1 MSSPTNQAAVPL
13 VTVLAD
19 ELEEIYARRQWVA
32 GKIGGTFEE
41 PKPDNLIGLCFS
53 GGGIRSATFNLG
65 ILQGLAQFRMLHC
78 IDYLSTVSG
87 GGYIGTW
94 LAAWIKRRN
103 VQEVEKFLSSE
114 DSPDPNADDTAPIQ
128 FLRRYS
134 NYLTPEVGLFSADTW
149 TLIAIWLRNT
159 MLNQLILIAFLSSL
173 LLIPRWLDG
182 ATNAV
187 RRYPWSIMIAVLALI
202 PAAIVIS
209 QNMLSLDNQPRERKW
224 IYEQGGIQTLVV
236 VPVFVSAWI
245 ASACLWRFAEPH
257 KDVALLLVCSGA
269 AIGMFV
275 FLSAVALAGKY
286 FRCFEKYK
294 EGGSNGIAVAE
305 ILAFALISALAGG
318 ALLWV
323 IARDAQD
330 YWPLYSWHVTSWG
343 VPVMVAVFSLVII
356 LNLGLLGG
364 DFPDERR
371 EWWSRLGAWLF
382 IYSIA
387 WAGLFAVALYGPL
400 LVVWLID
407 KYVVGAGASLAWIG
421 STIAGVVT
429 GKSASTGK
437 SATTGAKD
445 TSHSAGLIA
454 KVAPVI
460 FIIGL
465 LLALSFAIHLIA
477 LQFVCANASSQPE
490 TYALSTL
497 FCHVSNTTGRTVLP
511 DYSQLYLLHWPALS
525 AFPPYWALLGSIGC
539 FAIGFALSAR
549 IDINE
554 FSLHDFYKNRLVRCY
569 MGASRGTKGVGN
581 RHEGGQRQPNP
592 FTGIDPKDDLHLAK
606 FSAKAEYTGPYPIL
620 NTALNLVHG
629 EELAWQERKAESFV
643 FTPRYCG
650 YSVHSSGRATHKN
663 SEDPDSDEH
672 AYRSTLDYAYPA
684 PDRRDAT
691 ESGIHIGTA
700 MAISGAAASPNMG
713 AASSATSAFLLT
725 MFDVRLG
732 WWLGNTRSKSK
743 WQKSDPNIGLF
754 YLLAELTAQ
763 TNDKSGYVY
772 LSDGGHFEN
781 LGVYELVRRRCRYI
795 VVCDSEEDHAF
806 NFGGLGNAIRKCR
819 ADFGVEI
826 RVDVDRIRRDPETR
840 KSVAHCVVGS
850 IEYPRTNDHSQT
862 EGVLVYIKS
871 SLTGDEPSDVL
882 EYAAREAEFPHQTTG
897 DQWFDESQFESYRR
911 LGLHVADDT
920 FGRLSQ
926 NKIFLGGDK
935 VTFFNKLKE
944 QWYPPSPAI
953 EKSFT
958 RHTQQL
964 DALMERLRCDKN
976 LKFLDAQ
983 IYPEWK
989 QLMQRPVPDYASNLW
1004 LPQTEEEMRSGFY
1017 FCNALIQT
1025 MENVYLDLKLDTDH
1039 NFEHPDN
1046 RGWINLFN
1054 HWVWSGMFRVTW
1066 AITGSTYG
1074 SRFQTFCENRLQA
1087 PQPKVNIE
1095 LANNGPENNQLNF
1108 HEKELLRSPGVWGEG
1123 DKLYLLQLDVADI
1136 AEHKPKISF
1145 TFGFAVVNADQKI
1158 AYIRVQDHL
1167 RNMGLARRAIREL
1180 IKAPNSV
1187 RWGDKSC
1194 LRHPHER
1201 FGPNEPERLERLFK
1215 DLEPKPQP

>member
-1 MSSPTNQAAVPL
+1 VSSPTNQAATPL
-13 VTVLAD
+13 GTVLAD
-19 ELEEIYARRQWVA
+19 ELGEIYARRQWVTD
-32 GKIGGTFEE
+32 KFGGTFEE
-41 PKPDNLIGLCFS
+41 PKSDNLIGLCFS

-103 VQEVEKFLSSE
+103 VQEVEIFLSPG

-134 NYLTPEVGLFSADTW
+134 NYLTPEIGLFSADTW
-149 TLIAIWLRNT
+149 TLVAIWLRNT
-159 MLNQLILIAFLSSL
+159 ILNQLILIAFLSSL

-187 RRYPWSIMIAVLALI
+187 RGYPLSIMIAVLALI
-202 PAAIVIS
+202 PAAIVIGK
-209 QNMLSLDNQPRERKW
+209 NMLSLDPNQPRERKW

-245 ASACLWRFAEPH
+245 SSACLWRFAEPH
-257 KDVALLLVCSGA
+257 KDGLLLVCSGA
-269 AIGMFV
+269 AVGTFV
-275 FLSAVALAGKY
+275 FLSAVALVGKY

-305 ILAFALISALAGG
+305 ILAFALVSALVGG

-323 IARDAQD
+323 IASEVQN
-330 YWPLYSWHVTSWG
+330 YWPIYSWHVTSWG

-364 DFPDERR
+364 DLPDERR
-371 EWWSRLGAWLF
+371 EWWGRLGAWLF
-382 IYSIA
+382 IYSIV
-387 WAGLFAVALYGPL
+387 WSGLFALALYGPL
-400 LVVWLID
+400 LVVWMIH
-407 KYVVGAGASLAWIG
+407 KYAVGAGASLAWFG

-445 TSHSAGLIA
+445 TSPTAGLIA

-477 LQFVCANASSQPE
+477 LQ
-490 TYALSTL
+490 AL
-497 FCHVSNTTGRTVLP
+497 G
-511 DYSQLYLLHWPALS
+511 
-525 AFPPYWALLGSIGC
+525 AFPPHWALLGSIGC

-569 MGASRGTKGVGN
+569 MGASRGTKGMGN
-581 RHEGGQRQPNP
+581 RHDGGQREPNP

-606 FSAKAEYTGPYPIL
+606 FSAKAGYTGPYPIL

-663 SEDPDSDEH
+663 TDDPDSEKH
-672 AYRSTLDYAYPA
+672 AYRPTLDYAYPA
-684 PDRRDAT
+684 PDCRDAT

-713 AASSATSAFLLT
+713 AASSPTSAFLLT
-725 MFDVRLG
+725 VFDVRLG

-781 LGVYELVRRRCRYI
+781 LGLYELVRRRCRYI

-826 RVDVDRIRRDPETR
+826 RVDVDRIRRDSKTR
-840 KSVAHCVVGS
+840 KSQVHCVVGS
-850 IEYPRTNDHSQT
+850 IEYPQTDDHSDT

-882 EYAAREAEFPHQTTG
+882 EYATREVEFPHQTTG

-920 FGRLSQ
+920 FGRLIQ
-926 NKIFLGGDK
+926 NKMFLCGDK
-935 VTFFNKLKE
+935 VAFFNKLKE

-958 RHTQQL
+958 RHTQEL

-1004 LPQTEEEMRSGFY
+1004 LPQTEEEVRSGFY
-1017 FCNALIQT
+1017 FCNSLIQM
-1025 MENVYLDLKLDTDH
+1025 MENVYLDLKLDSDH

-1095 LANNGPENNQLNF
+1095 LANDGPENNQLNF
-1108 HEKELLRSPGVWGEG
+1108 HEKELLKSPRFWGEG

-1145 TFGFAVVNADQKI
+1145 TFGFAIVNADQKI

-1180 IKAPNSV
+1180 IKAPNNI

-1201 FGPNEPERLERLFK
+1201 FGPHEPERIERLFK
-1215 DLEPKPQP
+1215 DLEPKPRP